1 MKIPVDDITESA
13 KEIRF
18 AERIDGL
25 NDLYKNGQFRDFGFP
40 PFLEVD
46 LVYYRS
52 GQEIFFKA
60 RLAGSLKE
68 VVAVV

>member
-18 AERIDGL
+18 SERIDGL

-46 LVYYRS
+46 LV
-52 GQEIFFKA
+52 
-60 RLAGSLKE
+60 
-68 VVAVV
+68 